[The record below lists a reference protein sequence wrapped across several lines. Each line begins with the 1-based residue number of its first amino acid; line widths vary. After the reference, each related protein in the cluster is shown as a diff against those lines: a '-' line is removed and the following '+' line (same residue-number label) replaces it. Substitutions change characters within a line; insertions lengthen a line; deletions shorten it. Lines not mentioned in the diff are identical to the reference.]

1 MHFTTDICYSKS
13 LTQSLCTEHAQFY
26 LLTLGKYSFCCL
38 QRIQKRFSF
47 CRLYRRNE
55 DTISI
60 HHCVVHRDSKS
71 HSINYWHCAPEKYL
85 LRRPYQKIRVILD
98 LNSICIVSYDDSVSR
113 AWIIEIRDILK
124 DMLSSSWLEDIKHP
138 TILIFCDSM

>member
-1 MHFTTDICYSKS
+1 MLNFIYW
-13 LTQSLCTEHAQFY
+13 
-26 LLTLGKYSFCCL
+26 LLENIVFVVCSEYKKDFL
-38 QRIQKRFSF
+38 F

-124 DMLSSSWLEDIKHP
+124 DMLSSLFPVESWLEDIKHP

>member
-1 MHFTTDICYSKS
+1 MLNFIYW
-13 LTQSLCTEHAQFY
+13 
-26 LLTLGKYSFCCL
+26 LLENIVFVVCSEYKKDFL
-38 QRIQKRFSF
+38 F

-124 DMLSSSWLEDIKHP
+124 DMLSSFASKQSLLEDIKHP
-138 TILIFCDSM
+138 TILIFCNSM